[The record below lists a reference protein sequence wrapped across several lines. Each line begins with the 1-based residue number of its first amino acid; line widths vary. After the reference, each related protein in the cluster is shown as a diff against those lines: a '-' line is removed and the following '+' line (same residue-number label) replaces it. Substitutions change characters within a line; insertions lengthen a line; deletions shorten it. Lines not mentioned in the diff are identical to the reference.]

1 MFYNSHS
8 IYALL
13 ADLSMA
19 VFAGSQTAIFIRAV
33 AEESRRGLKPPG
45 KVGRDR
51 FSNGASNQISLM
63 KWVYGIQREEP
74 EATDILSYAS

>member
-1 MFYNSHS
+1 
-8 IYALL
+8 
-13 ADLSMA
+13 MA

-63 KWVYGIQREEP
+63 KWVYGIQPDEP
-74 EATDILSYAS
+74 EATASMPMLLKIALREKNG